1 MKYKHAFAVG
11 NLLMAIGM
19 VLMLGSLGYNL
30 LSHIFPLG
38 LPDILSDASLMG
50 IFIGA
55 LVWLAGARIGGR
67 ETKPLQKDIGG
78 CVIMT
83 NVIVA
88 MIIIVIHNSVGIN
101 KI

>member
-11 NLLMAIGM
+11 NLCMATGM
-19 VLMLGSLGYNL
+19 VVMLGSLGDTL

-38 LPDILSDASLMG
+38 LPEFLADISLMG

-67 ETKPLQKDIGG
+67 ETIAERYWWLRNHDERYRRHDNHRYP
-78 CVIMT
+78 
-83 NVIVA
+83 
-88 MIIIVIHNSVGIN
+88 
-101 KI
+101 